1 MYALHKEMMRMKLQ
15 VALDTL
21 SLEECI
27 QLLEQTKGSVKI
39 AEVGT
44 PFIIEEGMV
53 PVKEIHKTFPEIEVL
68 ADAKIMDAGEF
79 EADKCFEAGA
89 SIVTVLGVSH
99 DETIQGVVRS
109 AKNHNGKVMVDMINV
124 HDLATRTKEI
134 DEMGVDYICVHTA
147 FDVQQSGQD
156 PLEELKIVNKVINHA
171 KSAVAGGVKLET
183 IQDIVN
189 EGADIIVVGGAI
201 EYAKTVLNELE
212 HTLLSIDNKNAE
224 QFVELVDQADE
235 IFCAGA
241 GRSGFQVKGFAM
253 RLMHMG
259 KKSYVVGETCTP
271 NIKED
276 GILVI
281 CSGSGET
288 KSLVNHA
295 QKAQEV
301 GAKLAL
307 ITINPESTIG
317 KMADVVIEI
326 SAPSPKSAK
335 EGQIK
340 SIQPMGSLFEQSE
353 GLFMD
358 IAIMML
364 MEKNHM
370 DSDTMF
376 GRHAN
381 ME

>member
-15 VALDTL
+15 FALDTL

-27 QLLEQTKGSVKI
+27 QLLEQTKGSVEI

-53 PVKEIHKTFPEIEVL
+53 PVKEIHKRFPKVEVL

-124 HDLATRTKEI
+124 HDLAARTKEI
-134 DEMGVDYICVHTA
+134 DEMSVDYICVHTA

-189 EGADIIVVGGAI
+189 EGAEIIVVGGAI
-201 EYAKTVLNELE
+201 C
-212 HTLLSIDNKNAE
+212 NAE
-224 QFVELVDQADE
+224 NRA
-235 IFCAGA
+235 
-241 GRSGFQVKGFAM
+241 
-253 RLMHMG
+253 
-259 KKSYVVGETCTP
+259 
-271 NIKED
+271 
-276 GILVI
+276 
-281 CSGSGET
+281 
-288 KSLVNHA
+288 
-295 QKAQEV
+295 
-301 GAKLAL
+301 
-307 ITINPESTIG
+307 
-317 KMADVVIEI
+317 KMAKDMKGYL
-326 SAPSPKSAK
+326 KS
-335 EGQIK
+335 
-340 SIQPMGSLFEQSE
+340 
-353 GLFMD
+353 
-358 IAIMML
+358 
-364 MEKNHM
+364 
-370 DSDTMF
+370 
-376 GRHAN
+376 
-381 ME
+381 